1 MHMSE
6 GSLVESSHPSPRRP
20 PPPGARPGAVCAGT
34 YQRRCRRRC
43 HSRAAGIEAST
54 TRVRSPSHHGGRRV
68 VRDGVPHPIPTPPW
82 AESPPKAQIKHEDG
96 SAGKESDCRALAYSR
111 SLSAGVSLSQFWGGT
126 STGLPTKGT
135 HVLAK
140 SVPSKADVTVTGTT
154 NVASHRQ
161 GLPSKPFSAGLGQGF
176 YWQRSF
182 VELDSINLQCP

>member
-1 MHMSE
+1 MRCLGPLHMSE

-43 HSRAAGIEAST
+43 HSRAAGIAAST

-96 SAGKESDCRALAYSR
+96 SAGKESDCRAEDT
-111 SLSAGVSLSQFWGGT
+111 GD
-126 STGLPTKGT
+126 TGLIPVSGRSSGEGNGNPLQYFCLENSMDRGT
-135 HVLAK
+135 W
-140 SVPSKADVTVTGTT
+140 
-154 NVASHRQ
+154 Q
-161 GLPSKPFSAGLGQGF
+161 GLQSMGGS
-176 YWQRSF
+176 QR
-182 VELDSINLQCP
+182 VGHD